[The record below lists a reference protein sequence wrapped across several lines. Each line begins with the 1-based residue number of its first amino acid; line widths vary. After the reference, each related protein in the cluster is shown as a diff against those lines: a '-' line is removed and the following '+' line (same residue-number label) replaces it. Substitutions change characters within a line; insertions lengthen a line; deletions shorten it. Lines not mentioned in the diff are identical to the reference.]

1 MFVSVFKSLEGNS
14 LCWNQSRVVNTL
26 VFVVIL
32 CRCGKWGCLSPSL
45 KYLWVCDCAKGLSGL
60 LLFCWEYSFQPCDKE
75 TVLLIVLWHF
85 HPFWEASA
93 FDRQTSLLSF
103 PLPSFESQRILALT
117 SWWQAHYEHLKYGCL
132 VTLCPFQ
139 CLILLKLPWDTS
151 RLFWSSASGD
161 VLLVGMEELIGGLY
175 FLGLT
180 WVGSSWMLY

>member
-1 MFVSVFKSLEGNS
+1 MFVSVFKSLEDNS
-14 LCWNQSRVVNTL
+14 LCWNQNRVVNTL
-26 VFVVIL
+26 VFVVYPLSLWKMRLFITIFEIPVGLWLCKGIEWAPAFLLGIL
-32 CRCGKWGCLSPSL
+32 IPCHS
-45 KYLWVCDCAKGLSGL
+45 
-60 LLFCWEYSFQPCDKE
+60 CDKE
-75 TVLLIVLWHF
+75 TVPLIVLWHF

-151 RLFWSSASGD
+151 RLLWSSASRD
-161 VLLVGMEELIGGLY
+161 VLLVGMEELY